1 MELIGRVIT
10 LSFVALFL
18 TGCATAQPCLC
29 DEGGLS
35 EAGVEEKAQPAGVP
49 HTSAEPSV
57 LSFIDAPRHIAP
69 GGEISVALLAEGL
82 NAYIGEISLAPG
94 TEVPVHTHESEEYLF
109 FIEGGGIMT
118 LAGVDYEVGPGTMVT
133 VPEGTEHGFVNGP
146 EASVAF
152 QIFSSPEGAQRF
164 KEWPRAEDGGQ

>member
-1 MELIGRVIT
+1 MEFVGRVIT

-18 TGCATAQPCLC
+18 AGCATAQPCLC
-29 DEGGLS
+29 DEGGHS
-35 EAGVEEKAQPAGVP
+35 EAGVEEKAQ
-49 HTSAEPSV
+49 AEPSV
-57 LSFIDAPRHIAP
+57 LGFNDAPRHVAP

-164 KEWPRAEDGGQ
+164 KEWPRADDGDQ